1 MTQQNPATRNFRKL
15 SYGAALLAT
24 LVLIAVTLALAAEK
38 REVETIDAIAMGTS
52 TQLGKTVSVKIHIY
66 DYSSDADREILI
78 DAYKKGQNQGLV
90 NALTKMEAV
99 GHIAITGTIGY
110 DLSFIRLVPTP
121 TGRKIRFVTNRQLRF
136 GESYYATQTT
146 AYNLTA
152 GEIEINDADTKKEL
166 RRDSSR
172 RRNL

>member
-15 SYGAALLAT
+15 GYGAALLAT

-90 NALTKMEAV
+90 NALTKMEV
-99 GHIAITGTIGY
+99 GWSHRHHRHH
-110 DLSFIRLVPTP
+110 RL
-121 TGRKIRFVTNRQLRF
+121 
-136 GESYYATQTT
+136 
-146 AYNLTA
+146 
-152 GEIEINDADTKKEL
+152 
-166 RRDSSR
+166 
-172 RRNL
+172 